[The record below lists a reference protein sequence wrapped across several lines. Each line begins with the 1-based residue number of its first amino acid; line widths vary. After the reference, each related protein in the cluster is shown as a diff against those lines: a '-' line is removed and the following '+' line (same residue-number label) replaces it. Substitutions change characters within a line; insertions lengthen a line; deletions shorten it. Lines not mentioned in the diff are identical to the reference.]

1 MLIFNKIFLIVLYVI
16 LLFYSLIIFLNY
28 RCNKIRKEKE
38 KEIKYATKYGKLLA
52 EENPKGFF
60 TY

>member
-1 MLIFNKIFLIVLYVI
+1 MLIFNKVFLIVLCVI
-16 LLFYSLIIFLNY
+16 LLFYSLIIFLSY
-28 RCNKIRKEKE
+28 RFNKIQKEKE

>member
-1 MLIFNKIFLIVLYVI
+1 MLISIKVFLIVLYVI
-16 LLFYSLIIFLNY
+16 LLFYSLIIFLSY
-28 RCNKIRKEKE
+28 RFNKIQKEKE